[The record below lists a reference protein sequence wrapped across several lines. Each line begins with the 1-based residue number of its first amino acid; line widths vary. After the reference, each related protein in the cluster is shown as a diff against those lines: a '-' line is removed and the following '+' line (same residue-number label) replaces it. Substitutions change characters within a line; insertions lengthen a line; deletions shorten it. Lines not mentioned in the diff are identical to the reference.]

1 MKEKFIPQPGDTYW
15 YVSVDHCCNFG
26 DVKVIPRYYKPNEK
40 INFYEESN
48 NYFRTEAEAKEMANK
63 VRAIFGQPPLE

>member
-26 DVKVIPRYYKPNEK
+26 DVKVIPRYYKLDEI

-48 NYFRTEAEAKEMANK
+48 NRS
-63 VRAIFGQPPLE
+63 RS